1 LASDEI
7 GVVDEKQ
14 HSPFEAH
21 RIRAL
26 LDWAILEACD
36 HGRGKLSGAFRR
48 SKHPSTILAMSD
60 RQFRYTRSIVPALLA
75 AAMFSGCGPTDVP
88 AQTIE
93 PSLFETTGVLAS
105 WRLAETSGL
114 RLLDASVVD
123 WEDIA
128 VGPCPDSTTSCVFV
142 GDVGDNSEART
153 RVDVYFFPE
162 PDTLPDPRQATS
174 MTVRAERLS
183 VRYHEGAQ
191 DVEAL
196 AVTAQGSVLLITKGR
211 SGEVGLYRI
220 PRGALQGD
228 SVTVSRVEILDIV
241 PQFTLGRYVTG
252 AAASREGG
260 RLVVRTYT
268 ELIFYQLDSEE
279 RPSRVGACWL
289 GLREAQGEAVDIL
302 DDSTLVLTSE
312 AGFGRPATI
321 SRVRCPIP

>member
-1 LASDEI
+1 
-7 GVVDEKQ
+7 
-14 HSPFEAH
+14 
-21 RIRAL
+21 
-26 LDWAILEACD
+26 
-36 HGRGKLSGAFRR
+36 
-48 SKHPSTILAMSD
+48 MSD

-93 PSLFETTGVLAS
+93 PSLFEITGVLAS
-105 WRLAETSGL
+105 WRLAETSGVAVSRRFPGMLWTHSDDADQPLVYATDLSGADRGRL